1 MPPRAMWVSIA
12 ILAGLPISAGLVAAL
27 VLAADFPLFA
37 GLLLLAVLDVAILV
51 GGYIAIRRSFSDAPE
66 G

>member
-12 ILAGLPISAGLVAAL
+12 ILAGLPASAGLVAAL
-27 VLAADFPLFA
+27 VLAADFPLIS

-51 GGYIAIRRSFSDAPE
+51 GGYIAIRRSFSDAPD